1 MKINNF
7 HKFADFI
14 SATDPIY
21 KSLVKPN
28 LPELEYGRVPGAVKP
43 KSQSFTKAMGYQ
55 FGDNPLFDYGA
66 SGLIGAGI
74 GGLLGNRTGAILGG
88 LGGIALPSIYKYVKN
103 NPDALEK
110 FTNLFSDKAQ
120 A

>member
-21 KSLVKPN
+21 KSLVRPN
-28 LPELEYGRVPGAVKP
+28 HPELEYGRVPGAVKP
-43 KSQSFTKAMGYQ
+43 KAQSFTKDMGYQ

-88 LGGIALPSIYKYVKN
+88 LGGIALPAIYKYVKN

-110 FTNLFSDKAQ
+110 FTSLFSDKAQ